1 MPGEV
6 AELRRLG
13 RAFAQPLSH
22 RYEPKLREFLDVAEY
37 FEIARIGAHMFRRL
51 SAWLVSHP

>member
-1 MPGEV
+1 MLGEV

-37 FEIARIGAHMFRRL
+37 EIARIGAHMFRRL
-51 SAWLVSHP
+51 SAWVVSHP